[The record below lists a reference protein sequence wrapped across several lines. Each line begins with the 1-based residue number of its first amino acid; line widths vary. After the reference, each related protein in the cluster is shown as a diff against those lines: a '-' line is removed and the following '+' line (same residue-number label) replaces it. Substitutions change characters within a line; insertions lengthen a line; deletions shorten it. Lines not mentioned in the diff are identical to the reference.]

1 MGVVSPATS
10 GSMPKPSGDS
20 AAAFA
25 QLVPDDPAVTSRPMF
40 GNPAAF
46 VNGNLFTG
54 LFGDELFVRV
64 ADDDAVRLRAAG
76 GSDFAPMPGRP
87 MKGYTTLPSG
97 WATDPKNTRSWI
109 DISLAWSRALP
120 AKPARAKPAR
130 RA

>member
-1 MGVVSPATS
+1 MSPATG
-10 GSMPKPSGDS
+10 GSMPKSSGDS

-25 QLVPDDPAVTSRPMF
+25 KLVPDDPAVTARQMF

-54 LFGDELFVRV
+54 LFGDDLFVRV
-64 ADDDAVRLRAAG
+64 SDDEGARLRAAG

-97 WATDPKNTRSWI
+97 WAADTENTRRWI
-109 DISLAWSRALP
+109 AISLEWSRTLP
-120 AKPARAKPAR
+120 AKSARAKPAR
-130 RA
+130 RGR

>member
-1 MGVVSPATS
+1 
-10 GSMPKPSGDS
+10 MPKPSGDS

-25 QLVPDDPAVTSRPMF
+25 KLVPDDPAVTARPMF

-64 ADDDAVRLRAAG
+64 SDDEGARLRASG

-87 MKGYTTLPSG
+87 MRGYTTLPPG
-97 WATDPKNTRSWI
+97 WAADPKTTQRWI
-109 DISLAWSRALP
+109 DISLEWSRALP
-120 AKPARAKPAR
+120 AKSARVKAPPKGR
-130 RA
+130 